1 VNGLTVQLSS
11 SDSRVAA
18 LQPTVQFYPDG
29 SSVTTVMVVVTGAGP
44 GTAVIHAS
52 ASPFVADVTAAVIV
66 Q

>member
-11 SDSRVAA
+11 SDSRVATV
-18 LQPTVQFYPDG
+18 QPTVQFYPDG
-29 SSVTTVMVVVTGAGP
+29 SSITTVVVVVTGAGP

-52 ASPFVADVTAAVIV
+52 ASPFIPDVTATVIV